1 LNSEDMNDAELDAFL
16 KGEDELSR
24 RLKALEQPSPSA
36 ELDAAILAQA
46 QRPEAANDASDG
58 VASKAPMQRLGLRWR
73 VPAGIAAT
81 VLAGV
86 LAHQAWQAS
95 ADLDRAREVSGV
107 APAPALPAPPVP
119 QQPAAIEHS
128 PVPQAK
134 VSPPAPKPRQ
144 PAVQRSAPQVSD
156 APPPPPPSPPP
167 PPVESYSYSAPAA
180 AAPAPPP
187 AAAAPLRFAEER
199 RTVEVTGRRNRVEV
213 QGPVVGRSSTS
224 GELAAQPDPKIWLAA
239 IEEMMKAGLQR
250 DALEE
255 WDKFRAAW
263 PDYPVPAETREKINA
278 LRK

>member
-16 KGEDELSR
+16 KGEHELSR

-46 QRPEAANDASDG
+46 QWPAASNDASDG
-58 VASKAPMQRLGLRWR
+58 VASKAPMQRLGLGLRWR

-95 ADLDRAREVSGV
+95 ADLDRAREVSDV
-107 APAPALPAPPVP
+107 APVPALPAPPVP
-119 QQPAAIEHS
+119 QPPAAIEHS

-134 VSPPAPKPRQ
+134 VSPAAPKPRQ
-144 PAVQRSAPQVSD
+144 PAARRSAPQFSEE
-156 APPPPPPSPPP
+156 PPP
-167 PPVESYSYSAPAA
+167 PPVKPYSYSAPAA

-187 AAAAPLRFAEER
+187 AAAAPMQLAEDR

-213 QGPVVGRSSTS
+213 QGPVVGRSTQF

-263 PDYPVPAETREKINA
+263 PHYPVPAETREKINA

>member
-1 LNSEDMNDAELDAFL
+1 LNSEDMKDAELDAFL

-46 QRPEAANDASDG
+46 ERPAAANDGSDG
-58 VASKAPMQRLGLRWR
+58 VASKAPLQRLGPRWQ

-95 ADLDRAREVSGV
+95 ADLDGGAELRHMAPVPAAS
-107 APAPALPAPPVP
+107 PAPKLPEAMEPLPAPPARVTP
-119 QQPAAIEHS
+119 T
-128 PVPQAK
+128 
-134 VSPPAPKPRQ
+134 APKTRQ
-144 PAVQRSAPQVSD
+144 PAERRSAPRVSE
-156 APPPPPPSPPP
+156 APEAPPSP
-167 PPVESYSYSAPAA
+167 VEPYTYSAPAA

-187 AAAAPLRFAEER
+187 APAAPMQLTDER
-199 RTVEVTGRRNRVEV
+199 RAVEVSGRRNRAEV
-213 QGPVVGRSSTS
+213 LGRSARS

-239 IEEMMKAGLQR
+239 IEAMMEAGLRR

-263 PDYPVPAETREKINA
+263 PDYPVPAETRGKINA
-278 LRK
+278 LKK